1 MIVLVGLFLALMLFF
16 DLMFYIEVSEYMG
29 NQASVEDY
37 YYTTTTTLIVHMIF
51 IGITAVVMATMP
63 LYKKLILRINTRKEV
78 ETTQMKEVIDTTDMD

>member
-1 MIVLVGLFLALMLFF
+1 
-16 DLMFYIEVSEYMG
+16 
-29 NQASVEDY
+29 
-37 YYTTTTTLIVHMIF
+37 MIF